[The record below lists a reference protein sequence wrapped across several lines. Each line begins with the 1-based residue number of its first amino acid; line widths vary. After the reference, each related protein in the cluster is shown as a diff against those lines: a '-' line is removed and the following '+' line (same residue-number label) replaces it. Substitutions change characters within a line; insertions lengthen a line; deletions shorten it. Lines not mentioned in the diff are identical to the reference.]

1 MNLQQK
7 KYSLTNTEFLHTVFS
22 DLEPN
27 EYCWTTAFAIS
38 PAKAKGGEWLG
49 KATFL
54 DAVSETPFGNSYFC
68 VTALRLDSKGARHRR
83 KENFGRLMCV
93 VLDDPEQCDLV
104 PTWKLETSPDNYQF
118 GFILDEPISDL
129 NVAER
134 LHAALGNLKLIRID
148 KSGNNVVRYVRLP
161 VGVNTKYDGSPAH
174 RIDQWNPEI
183 RVSLHDLCDSLGIDY
198 RTIKEGLISAPPP
211 FESYQQKTDDYVKDK
226 YYYQN
231 IANGESFHD
240 SINIMAARLNFRGM
254 SESNIVETLQGVM
267 ELSNDGSER
276 WQTRYDDI
284 KRSVTTAV
292 QKFPRA
298 DLAMIEP
305 LTGDDVIEKL
315 KAIFGDQLSNDY
327 EAPNELVEG
336 LMTIGSTVV
345 VYGDS
350 NSGKTFWALSVA
362 AAVAMG
368 VSCYGRKTDPGLVVY
383 LASESPNSIRSRVQ
397 ALKKYYNNNLENLVI
412 VQAPVNFYQG
422 DGDAN
427 DVIGLVRTVEQMKGQ
442 SVRLIIPDTLA
453 RVSAGANENS
463 GEDMGPVMARFDV
476 IAATTLA
483 CVMIIHHNGKDAAKG
498 SRGWSGI
505 RAHIDTE
512 IEVNE
517 KDGVRSVTVTKQR
530 ELPSKGEAIY
540 FKLQVM
546 EMGTTKFGKPAT
558 TCVAIPDD
566 DSQEQS
572 PHKPLTKHDQNVQ
585 LLERAWI
592 ASGSEMRQGHPYLS
606 RFALIEVIVADGNS
620 QRTAENK
627 VAPGRKNGLIMPML
641 NAGVMKP
648 FEQGWIFVNP
658 NQTSA
663 MIMLSNH
670 AKS

>member
-1 MNLQQK
+1 MAVRKVIVTATDGALITGNRNAGLA
-7 KYSLTNTEFLHTVFS
+7 SMAGSMRHSGFS
-22 DLEPN
+22 VSEIF
-27 EYCWTTAFAIS
+27 AAIS
-38 PAKAKGGEWLG
+38 AA
-49 KATFL
+49 
-54 DAVSETPFGNSYFC
+54 N
-68 VTALRLDSKGARHRR
+68 
-83 KENFGRLMCV
+83 
-93 VLDDPEQCDLV
+93 
-104 PTWKLETSPDNYQF
+104 
-118 GFILDEPISDL
+118 
-129 NVAER
+129 AER
-134 LHAALGNLKLIRID
+134 CDIPLPASDVKRIAESIARYAPEHDVGANAALG
-148 KSGNNVVRYVRLP
+148 G
-161 VGVNTKYDGSPAH
+161 AAA
-174 RIDQWNPEI
+174 E
-183 RVSLHDLCDSLGIDY
+183 SL
-198 RTIKEGLISAPPP
+198 
-211 FESYQQKTDDYVKDK
+211 
-226 YYYQN
+226 
-231 IANGESFHD
+231 
-240 SINIMAARLNFRGM
+240 MA
-254 SESNIVETLQGVM
+254 
-267 ELSNDGSER
+267 
-276 WQTRYDDI
+276 
-284 KRSVTTAV
+284 K
-292 QKFPRA
+292 
-298 DLAMIEP
+298 
-305 LTGDDVIEKL
+305 GDDVIEKL

-336 LMTIGSTVV
+336 LITIGSTVV

-362 AAVAMG
+362 AAVSMG
-368 VSCYGRKTDPGLVVY
+368 VSCYGRRTDSGLVVY

-427 DVIGLVRTVEQMKGQ
+427 DVIGLVRTVEQIKGQ

-512 IEVNE
+512 IEVTE

-592 ASGSEMRQGHPYLS
+592 TAGSEIRQGHPYLNRS
-606 RFALIEVIVADGNS
+606 ALIEVIVADGNS
-620 QRTAENK
+620 ERTAQNK
-627 VAPGRKNGLIMPML
+627 VAPGRKDGLIMPML

-670 AKS
+670 AKN

>member
-1 MNLQQK
+1 M
-7 KYSLTNTEFLHTVFS
+7 
-22 DLEPN
+22 
-27 EYCWTTAFAIS
+27 TTTS
-38 PAKAKGGEWLG
+38 K
-49 KATFL
+49 L
-54 DAVSETPFGNSYFC
+54 DA
-68 VTALRLDSKGARHRR
+68 ALQYASWGWH
-83 KENFGRLMCV
+83 
-93 VLDDPEQCDLV
+93 VLPLIPNDKRPASAHGVHDATIDPEQIKAWWAQNPSFNIGIAAGEKSGIVVFDIDPRNGGSDSWDDFTAEHGGV
-104 PTWKLETSPDNYQF
+104 PDGICQLTAGGGQHYIAQARENLKSCELRPGVDFLANGRYFVVTPSVVNDREYTWEASGDPTDGICPFVIPEPWLSAMAVRKVIVTATDGALITGNRNAGLASMAGSMRHS
-118 GFILDEPISDL
+118 GFSVSEIFAAISAA
-129 NVAER
+129 NAER
-134 LHAALGNLKLIRID
+134 CDIPLPASDVKRIAESIARYAPEHDVGANAALG
-148 KSGNNVVRYVRLP
+148 G
-161 VGVNTKYDGSPAH
+161 AAA
-174 RIDQWNPEI
+174 E
-183 RVSLHDLCDSLGIDY
+183 SL
-198 RTIKEGLISAPPP
+198 
-211 FESYQQKTDDYVKDK
+211 
-226 YYYQN
+226 
-231 IANGESFHD
+231 
-240 SINIMAARLNFRGM
+240 MA
-254 SESNIVETLQGVM
+254 
-267 ELSNDGSER
+267 
-276 WQTRYDDI
+276 
-284 KRSVTTAV
+284 K
-292 QKFPRA
+292 
-298 DLAMIEP
+298 
-305 LTGDDVIEKL
+305 GDDVIEKL

-336 LMTIGSTVV
+336 LITIGSTVV

-362 AAVAMG
+362 AAVSMG
-368 VSCYGRKTDPGLVVY
+368 VSCYGRRTDSGLVVY

-427 DVIGLVRTVEQMKGQ
+427 DVIGLVRTVEQIKGQ

-512 IEVNE
+512 IEVTE

-592 ASGSEMRQGHPYLS
+592 TAGSEIRQGHPYLNRS
-606 RFALIEVIVADGNS
+606 ALIEVIVADGNS
-620 QRTAENK
+620 ERTAQNK
-627 VAPGRKNGLIMPML
+627 VAPGRKDGLIMPML

-670 AKS
+670 AKN

>member
-1 MNLQQK
+1 MTTTSKLDAALQYASWGWHVLPLIPNDKRPASAHGVHDATINPEQIK
-7 KYSLTNTEFLHTVFS
+7 AWWAQNPSFNIGIAAGEKSGIVVFDIDPRNGGSDSWDDFTAEHGGVPDGICQLTAGGGQHYIAQAREGLKSCELRPGVDFLANGRYFVVTPSVVNDREYTWEASGDPIDGICPFEIPESWLSAMAVRKVIVSATDGALITGNRNAGLASMAGSMRHSGFS
-22 DLEPN
+22 ASEIF
-27 EYCWTTAFAIS
+27 AAIS
-38 PAKAKGGEWLG
+38 LA
-49 KATFL
+49 
-54 DAVSETPFGNSYFC
+54 N
-68 VTALRLDSKGARHRR
+68 
-83 KENFGRLMCV
+83 
-93 VLDDPEQCDLV
+93 
-104 PTWKLETSPDNYQF
+104 
-118 GFILDEPISDL
+118 
-129 NVAER
+129 AER
-134 LHAALGNLKLIRID
+134 CDIPLPASDVKRIAESIARYAPEHDVGANAALGGAAAESLMA
-148 KSGNNVVRYVRLP
+148 KSN
-161 VGVNTKYDGSPAH
+161 
-174 RIDQWNPEI
+174 
-183 RVSLHDLCDSLGIDY
+183 
-198 RTIKEGLISAPPP
+198 
-211 FESYQQKTDDYVKDK
+211 
-226 YYYQN
+226 
-231 IANGESFHD
+231 
-240 SINIMAARLNFRGM
+240 
-254 SESNIVETLQGVM
+254 
-267 ELSNDGSER
+267 
-276 WQTRYDDI
+276 
-284 KRSVTTAV
+284 
-292 QKFPRA
+292 
-298 DLAMIEP
+298 
-305 LTGDDVIEKL
+305 DVIEKL

-336 LMTIGSTVV
+336 LITIGSTVV

-362 AAVAMG
+362 AAVSMG
-368 VSCYGRKTDPGLVVY
+368 TSCYGRRTDPGLVVY

-512 IEVNE
+512 IEVTE

-592 ASGSEMRQGHPYLS
+592 TAGSEMRQGHPYLNRS
-606 RFALIEVIVADGNS
+606 ALIEVIVADGNS
-620 QRTAENK
+620 ERTAQNK
-627 VAPGRKNGLIMPML
+627 VAPGRKDGLIMPML

-670 AKS
+670 AKN